1 MRDEVIFLL
10 GSGLR
15 QGAGLG
21 LWVSWRYFLV
31 PGDMHTH
38 GHSGSSCSGGG
49 CLLTVNYRKWL
60 SSTCKFEKKR
70 KRNQPRVSKNHVLQ
84 GQSMAYASS
93 TLKPIPERL
102 SLWERR
108 KSLPVRAKQ
117 GLGCSIH
124 GRRGCV
130 FGNCCS
136 AFPHNFSM
144 VFAKP
149 FSQEAADQ
157 MWHPTFRKVSAFL
170 PQFSSWVN

>member
-1 MRDEVIFLL
+1 MQGWDCGLAGVISWSL
-10 GSGLR
+10 GICTRTGTAAAAAR
-15 QGAGLG
+15 
-21 LWVSWRYFLV
+21 
-31 PGDMHTH
+31 
-38 GHSGSSCSGGG
+38 GGG

-136 AFPHNFSM
+136 AFPHNLST